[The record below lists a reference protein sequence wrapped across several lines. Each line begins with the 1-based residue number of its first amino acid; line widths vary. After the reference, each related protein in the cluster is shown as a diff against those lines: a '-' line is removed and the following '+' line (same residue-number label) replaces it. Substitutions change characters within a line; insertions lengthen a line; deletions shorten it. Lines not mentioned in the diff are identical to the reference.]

1 MKTKTA
7 SSARLRGHGSS
18 EAPRPLTS
26 LKNIGA
32 TTARKLERIGI
43 RDADDFLARDPYEV
57 FRMLRRK
64 VDPTLCRCAL
74 AGLVGAKLDAP
85 WHKVT
90 KLSAA
95 EYEKRHPRH
104 KWGPC

>member
-1 MKTKTA
+1 MKKA
-7 SSARLRGHGSS
+7 SAPAARRAGPGPPK
-18 EAPRPLTS
+18 APRPLTS
-26 LKNIGA
+26 LRNIGS
-32 TTARKLERIGI
+32 TTARKLERIGV
-43 RDADDFLARDPYEV
+43 RSAEDFLARDPYDV
-57 FRMLRRK
+57 FHKLRRK

-74 AGLVGAKLDAP
+74 AGLVGAKLNAP

-90 KLSAA
+90 KRSAV